1 MSDAPV
7 LPYWQIF
14 LDHSFGS
21 FVGFSKSYCL
31 PLASALFTSP
41 FPLPALFFKSD
52 EYLSWIRTKVLMD
65 FSRSEVIFAT
75 ADFPLN
81 QVFLRHPVENREN
94 QENQE
99 KQKNKKE
106 R

>member
-21 FVGFSKSYCL
+21 FVGF
-31 PLASALFTSP
+31 
-41 FPLPALFFKSD
+41 
-52 EYLSWIRTKVLMD
+52 WICAKVLMD

-81 QVFLRHPVENREN
+81 QLFLRHPVLF
-94 QENQE
+94 
-99 KQKNKKE
+99 
-106 R
+106 